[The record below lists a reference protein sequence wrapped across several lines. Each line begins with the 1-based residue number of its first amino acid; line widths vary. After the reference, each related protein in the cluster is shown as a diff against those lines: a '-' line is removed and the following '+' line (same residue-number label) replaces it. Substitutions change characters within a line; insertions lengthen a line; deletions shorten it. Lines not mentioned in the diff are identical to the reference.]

1 MTVYDMYCAREEEQ
15 LVDRVILVVDE
26 IQRGLSTYGNFLFIE
41 QFHRTNGLTSDFR
54 DLIGDESIVE
64 SIGTALKK
72 FWGWVVKKLQDLV
85 KALREFFDR
94 ILTRI
99 LALFGI
105 TRKNSFVG
113 TSINSELSG
122 ILNPEDF
129 KTNDCVIQIPYK
141 LQNLL
146 KACTYLSTLFPI
158 NFSGNENMDEIVVA
172 VINNYNS
179 FVGEDTNTHE
189 YKKSEVYKVLDA
201 LCSTVGHCDSLRKT
215 LENNANTIISY
226 VHNTPTARI
235 NVDKLIQMF
244 SKGNTVVGFQGISG
258 FGKACARYQYEQCG
272 DTPVT
277 NEIVLQ
283 IATVVIL
290 RALSCGCKMLVGV
303 VSPIPKVIRTVS
315 AAYNKEHAQVHLRYD
330 LDHDLKK
337 RIEKELGGSLK
348 ISNIYMTTISS
359 MSWPRVYATDSVSAA
374 ACYAWTDRTGAVDI
388 WVNIRYLLKAK
399 VVYLG
404 KILDRRTSVLR
415 SIVHECVHCYDAQHG
430 VVFTGAKDPKDNFKE
445 YSESAHEQH
454 ADNVA
459 DNFVF
464 TNSDYKWLDRIIADV
479 TKAIG
484 SKRI

>member
-1 MTVYDMYCAREEEQ
+1 M
-15 LVDRVILVVDE
+15 
-26 IQRGLSTYGNFLFIE
+26 
-41 QFHRTNGLTSDFR
+41 
-54 DLIGDESIVE
+54 
-64 SIGTALKK
+64 
-72 FWGWVVKKLQDLV
+72 
-85 KALREFFDR
+85 
-94 ILTRI
+94 
-99 LALFGI
+99 
-105 TRKNSFVG
+105 
-113 TSINSELSG
+113 
-122 ILNPEDF
+122 
-129 KTNDCVIQIPYK
+129 
-141 LQNLL
+141 
-146 KACTYLSTLFPI
+146 
-158 NFSGNENMDEIVVA
+158 
-172 VINNYNS
+172 
-179 FVGEDTNTHE
+179 
-189 YKKSEVYKVLDA
+189 
-201 LCSTVGHCDSLRKT
+201 
-215 LENNANTIISY
+215 
-226 VHNTPTARI
+226 
-235 NVDKLIQMF
+235 
-244 SKGNTVVGFQGISG
+244 
-258 FGKACARYQYEQCG
+258 
-272 DTPVT
+272 
-277 NEIVLQ
+277 
-283 IATVVIL
+283 
-290 RALSCGCKMLVGV
+290 
-303 VSPIPKVIRTVS
+303 IRTVS

-348 ISNIYMTTISS
+348 ISNIYMTTISP